1 MIEVAM
7 KDSKTG
13 LVWKNNGSYS
23 ELIYIPDLLSPKVC
37 RRHWYVQ
44 HDASA
49 KCGYRLVEVGPMP
62 PKQQETELPAYP
74 RLVVILAAVLMTVG
88 FAGYKSTAMAM
99 TINKRKLPAKVMK
112 HICAI
117 YQNVNKDHNEKI
129 MGRSVEHNL
138 STMNLHNEHIKS
150 IDNLNASLSV
160 ENDAEIKII

>member
-1 MIEVAM
+1 M

-23 ELIYIPDLLSPKVC
+23 ELVYIPDLLSPIVC

-62 PKQQETELPAYP
+62 PKQQETESPAYP
-74 RLVVILAAVLMTVG
+74 RLFVILAAVLMTVG

-99 TINKRKLPAKVMK
+99 TLNKRKLPTKVKK
-112 HICAI
+112 HVYAI
-117 YQNVNKDHNEKI
+117 YQNLRKDDNVKI
-129 MGRSVEHNL
+129 IDECVEHDM
-138 STMNLHNEHIKS
+138 SIVNLHNEHIK
-150 IDNLNASLSV
+150 INKLNAPLSV
-160 ENDAEIKII
+160 ENGAEIKVI